1 MLHRIKIAF
10 FVVIVVLTM
19 IAPMFLLGM
28 LSYLLLGKDFFNR
41 QAEFLI
47 ILIDDFSS
55 KQNSEQ

>member
-1 MLHRIKIAF
+1 
-10 FVVIVVLTM
+10 VVIVVLTM